1 MNKSTLTQTL
11 LTNHQEFQHYLAS
24 LSEAQLATSKN
35 NKWNAVQQLEHICLS
50 VKPVRLAFTVPKFV
64 LRWWFGKANRAS
76 RTYEV
81 LISKYHTKL
90 QAGGRA
96 TGRFIPTS
104 DVKNYQ
110 KLNHSLTNEVAK
122 LASKLN
128 RFSEAELDL
137 YILPHPL
144 LGKLTLREM
153 IYFTCYHVTHHQE
166 LVKQNL
172 H

>member
-1 MNKSTLTQTL
+1 MQ
-11 LTNHQEFQHYLAS
+11 
-24 LSEAQLATSKN
+24 
-35 NKWNAVQQLEHICLS
+35 
-50 VKPVRLAFTVPKFV
+50 R
-64 LRWWFGKANRAS
+64 
-76 RTYEV
+76 
-81 LISKYHTKL
+81 
-90 QAGGRA
+90 
-96 TGRFIPTS
+96 
-104 DVKNYQ
+104 
-110 KLNHSLTNEVAK
+110 LNHNLTNEVTK

-153 IYFTCYHVTHHQE
+153 IYFTCYHVQHHQE